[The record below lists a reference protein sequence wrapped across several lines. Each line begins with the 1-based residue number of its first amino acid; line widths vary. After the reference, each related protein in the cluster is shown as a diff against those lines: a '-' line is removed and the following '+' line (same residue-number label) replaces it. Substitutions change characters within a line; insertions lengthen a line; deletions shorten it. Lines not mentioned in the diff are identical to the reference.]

1 MASSGGRLERFLTL
15 VFGLGGAFALIVLTS
30 RAWRTCHVDIGGV
43 GNGATLLFA
52 GVPIAL
58 VVNIVVFNVVYRY
71 SFKRKGFAA
80 LLAAVVAITIAN
92 LALFSWAGTPTF
104 VPAHVCPANVPPW
117 WPNSIPT

>member
-1 MASSGGRLERFLTL
+1 MASSSSGLERFLTL

-30 RAWRTCHVDIGGV
+30 RAWRDCHVSIGGV

-58 VVNIVVFNVVYRY
+58 VVNLVLFNFVYRY
-71 SFKRKGFAA
+71 SFKRKGYAA
-80 LLAAVVAITIAN
+80 LLAACIAIVIAD

-117 WPNSIPT
+117 WPASIPT